1 MPMKLSDLQN
11 ITQENKTNTFY
22 LSFSDLMVLLCVF
35 FIMLISISKIE
46 TFSFEQIKT
55 SFTGSTR
62 DTLKELEEKLQGM
75 SKQKGVEISL
85 DKDGLRLNL
94 AVATLFKTASATMR
108 KNALRKIDPLL
119 KEIRKT
125 DYMIDVEGHTDDR
138 NLYYVKKDNSVET
151 NWSLSGRRAS
161 TVVLYMRRKGFAKKR
176 LRVVGYASNKPITSI
191 AGKTGRALAR
201 ARAQNRRVSL
211 LVR

>member
-1 MPMKLSDLQN
+1 MKLSDLKN
-11 ITQENKTNTFY
+11 ISKENKANAFY

-62 DTLKELEEKLQGM
+62 GTLAELGKKLEGM
-75 SKQKGVEISL
+75 KRKGVKISM

-94 AVATLFKTASATMR
+94 EVAALFKTASATLR

-125 DYMIDVEGHTDDR
+125 NYKIDVEGHTDDR

-161 TVVLYMRRKGFAKKR
+161 TVVLYMMRKGFAKKR

-191 AGKTGRALAR
+191 ARKKGRALAR

>member
-1 MPMKLSDLQN
+1 MKLNDLKN
-11 ITQENKTNTFY
+11 ITQENKANAFY

-35 FIMLISISKIE
+35 FIMMISISKIE
-46 TFSFEQIKT
+46 TFSFEKIKT

-62 DTLKELEEKLQGM
+62 GTLEELGKKLQRM
-75 SKQKGVEISL
+75 SKHKGVKISL

-94 AVATLFKTASATMR
+94 EVAALFKTASATLKR
-108 KNALRKIDPLL
+108 GALRKFDPLL
-119 KEIRKT
+119 NEIRKT
-125 DYMIDVEGHTDDR
+125 NYRIDVEGHTDDR
-138 NLYYVKKDNSVET
+138 NLYYIKKDNSIET

-161 TVVLYMRRKGFAKKR
+161 TVVLYLLRKGFNKKK
-176 LRVVGYASNKPITSI
+176 LRVVGYASNKPIVSI
-191 AGKTGRALAR
+191 ARRSGRSLAR

>member
-1 MPMKLSDLQN
+1 MKLSDLQN
-11 ITQENKTNTFY
+11 ITQENKANAFY

-62 DTLKELEEKLQGM
+62 GTLEELGKKLQGM
-75 SKQKGVEISL
+75 SKHKGVKISM

-94 AVATLFKTASATMR
+94 DVAALFKTASATLK
-108 KNALRKIDPLL
+108 KNALIKVDPLL
-119 KEIRKT
+119 HQIRKT
-125 DYMIDVEGHTDDR
+125 NYTIDVEGHTDDR

-161 TVVLYMRRKGFAKKR
+161 TVVLYLRRKGFAKKR

-191 AGKTGRALAR
+191 AGKTGRALVR

-211 LVR
+211 LVK

>member
-1 MPMKLSDLQN
+1 MKLSDLQN
-11 ITQENKTNTFY
+11 ITQANKTNSFY

-55 SFTGSTR
+55 SFTGSTHG
-62 DTLKELEEKLQGM
+62 TLAALSKKLQGL
-75 SKQKGVEISL
+75 SKRKGVKISL

-94 AVATLFKTASATMR
+94 EVAALFKTASATLK

-119 KEIRKT
+119 REIRKT
-125 DYMIDVEGHTDDR
+125 NYTIDVEGHTDDR
-138 NLYYVKKDNSVET
+138 HLYYVKKDSSVET

-161 TVVLYMRRKGFAKKR
+161 TVVLYLMRTGFAKKR

-191 AGKTGRALAR
+191 AGKTGRARAR

-211 LVR
+211 LVK

>member
-1 MPMKLSDLQN
+1 MKLNDLQN
-11 ITQENKTNTFY
+11 ITKENKTNAFY

-55 SFTGSTR
+55 SFSGSTHG
-62 DTLKELEEKLQGM
+62 TLAELGNKLKGM
-75 SKQKGVEISL
+75 SKRKGVKISL

-94 AVATLFKTASATMR
+94 EVAALFKTASATL
-108 KNALRKIDPLL
+108 KKGALGKIDPLL
-119 KEIRKT
+119 REIRKT
-125 DYMIDVEGHTDDR
+125 GYTIDVEGHTDDR
-138 NLYYVKKDNSVET
+138 NLFYVKKDHSVET

-161 TVVLYMRRKGFAKKR
+161 TVVLYLMHKGFAKKR
-176 LRVVGYASNKPITSI
+176 LRVVGYASNNPLVSIT
-191 AGKTGRALAR
+191 GKKGRRLAQ

-211 LVR
+211 LVK

>member
-1 MPMKLSDLQN
+1 MKLSDLQN
-11 ITQENKTNTFY
+11 ITKENKTNAFY

-55 SFTGSTR
+55 SFSGSTR
-62 DTLKELEEKLQGM
+62 GTLAELGKKLKGM
-75 SKQKGVEISL
+75 SKRQGIKISL

-94 AVATLFKTASATMR
+94 EVAALFKTASATL
-108 KNALRKIDPLL
+108 KKGALRKIDPLL
-119 KEIRKT
+119 REIRKT
-125 DYMIDVEGHTDDR
+125 NYTIDVEGHTDDR
-138 NLYYVKKDNSVET
+138 NLFYVKKDNSVET

-161 TVVLYMRRKGFAKKR
+161 TVVLYLMRKGFAKKR
-176 LRVVGYASNKPITSI
+176 LRVVGYASNKPIVSI
-191 AGKTGRALAR
+191 ASKKGRRLAQ

-211 LVR
+211 LVK

>member
-1 MPMKLSDLQN
+1 MKLSDLQN
-11 ITQENKTNTFY
+11 ITQENKANAFY

-62 DTLKELEEKLQGM
+62 GTLEELGKKLQGM
-75 SKQKGVEISL
+75 SKRKGVKISL

-94 AVATLFKTASATMR
+94 EVAALFKTASATLK

-119 KEIRKT
+119 REIRKT
-125 DYMIDVEGHTDDR
+125 NYTIDVEGHTDDR

-161 TVVLYMRRKGFAKKR
+161 TVVLYLRHKGFAKKR
-176 LRVVGYASNKPITSI
+176 LRVVGYASNKPIISI
-191 AGKTGRALAR
+191 ARKKGRALAR

-211 LVR
+211 LVK

>member
-1 MPMKLSDLQN
+1 MKLSDLKN
-11 ITQENKTNTFY
+11 ITHENKANAFY

-55 SFTGSTR
+55 SFTGSTSG
-62 DTLKELEEKLQGM
+62 TLAELGKKLRGM
-75 SKQKGVEISL
+75 SKLKGVKISL

-94 AVATLFKTASATMR
+94 EVAALFKSASATLKR
-108 KNALRKIDPLL
+108 NALRKIDQLL
-119 KEIRKT
+119 REIRKT
-125 DYMIDVEGHTDDR
+125 NYTIDVEGHTDDR

-161 TVVLYMRRKGFAKKR
+161 TVVLYLRRKGFAKKR

-191 AGKTGRALAR
+191 SGKAGRALAR

-211 LVR
+211 LVK

>member
-1 MPMKLSDLQN
+1 MKLNDLQK
-11 ITQENKTNTFY
+11 ITQENKTNSFY

-35 FIMLISISKIE
+35 FIMLVSISKIE

-62 DTLKELEEKLQGM
+62 GTLAALGKKLRGM
-75 SKQKGVEISL
+75 SKHKGVKISL

-94 AVATLFKTASATMR
+94 DVAALFKTASATL
-108 KNALRKIDPLL
+108 KKGGLRKIDPLL
-119 KEIRKT
+119 REIKKT
-125 DYMIDVEGHTDDR
+125 NYTIDVEGHTDDR
-138 NLYYVKKDNSVET
+138 RLFHVTKGNIET

-161 TVVLYMRRKGFAKKR
+161 TVVLYLRRKGFAKKR
-176 LRVVGYASNKPITSI
+176 LRVVGYASNRPIIST
-191 AGKTGRALAR
+191 ARKKGRALAR

-211 LVR
+211 LVK